1 MKILLPLLFSL
12 GAFFAFRAARPALD
26 EKLPGLAEV
35 ARKVRP
41 AAKGL
46 ERRAERLSTSA
57 ETVASLELLH
67 RAGRMDLTALQQTVR
82 KIAASDPAGAWN
94 WVEGAKL
101 SGTDRAF
108 LLREVAS
115 VWFDK
120 DPEQVL
126 LKIPG
131 RPFLESTE
139 MACSLINKLKSKD
152 PAERENLIAHLDQ
165 VLELTNGN
173 RGMIN
178 LMPYNDE
185 GGSLLLSLPP
195 GRGRDILIEDFAN
208 QWLGSDPLAANAWIQ
223 NLPAGTRD
231 RVMEQFTQETLHPHR
246 TSQPGVKEFALEW
259 LTKEAS
265 EASRKRLGPLYA
277 SLLAKDDPAAAMEW
291 ASSHLGAAPLAE
303 AAGEIVMELY
313 ARDPEGARRMVE
325 ELPPGNLQ
333 NLSAYDV
340 AEKWLAT
347 EPAAAAAWWIEQVKG
362 SIDKSDYFAHGGNRL
377 AQEWIKTNPDSYC
390 AFLADPASG
399 EIPMAMIYAGVSGLV
414 AKDKEATFD
423 WLGTLPKER
432 RDEAIKAA
440 YQSWSHDAPAE
451 AASAFDARPHLAT
464 ADAARQ
470 IAASWFQ
477 KDAQAAT
484 GWIATLPWGGTR
496 EAALAGARRIA
507 EFEVEMGGTFPE
519 ELKVLLR
526 K

>member
-1 MKILLPLLFSL
+1 MKLLLPLLFSL

-35 ARKVRP
+35 AKKVRP

-57 ETVASLELLH
+57 ETVASLEVLH
-67 RAGRMDLTALQQTVR
+67 RAGRMDLLALQQTVR
-82 KIAASDPAGAWN
+82 NIAATDPAGAWD
-94 WVEGAKL
+94 WVEGAQL
-101 SGTDRAF
+101 SGSDRAA

-126 LKIPG
+126 TKMPG

-139 MACSLINKLKSKD
+139 MACSLVNKLRSKD
-152 PAERENLIAHLDQ
+152 PAERENLIAHLDR

-178 LMPYNDE
+178 LAPYTGE
-185 GGSLLLSLPP
+185 GGALLLALPP
-195 GRGRDILIEDFAN
+195 SRGRDTLLEDFADR
-208 QWLGSDPLAANAWIQ
+208 WLNSDPLGANAWLQ
-223 NLPAGTRD
+223 NLSAGSRD
-231 RVMEQFTQETLHPHR
+231 RVMEQFTREILHPQR
-246 TSQPGVKEFALEW
+246 TSEPGVKEFALAW

-265 EASRKRLGPLYA
+265 EASLKRLGPLYA
-277 SLLAKDDPAAAMEW
+277 SLVAKEDPAAAMAW

-303 AAGEIVMELY
+303 AAGKIVVELY
-313 ARDPEGARRMVE
+313 ARDPEGARQMVE
-325 ELPPGNLQ
+325 ELPPWNLR

-347 EPAAAAAWWIEQVKG
+347 DPAAAAAWWMAQVEG
-362 SIDKSDYFAHGGNRL
+362 SIGKSDYFAHGGNRL
-377 AQEWIKTNPDSYC
+377 AQQWIKDNPDSYR

-399 EIPMAMIYAGVSGLV
+399 EIPMAVIHAGVSSLI

-423 WLGTLPKER
+423 WIATLPRER
-432 RDEAIKAA
+432 RNEAIKAA
-440 YQSWSHDAPAE
+440 YQSWSYDAPAE
-451 AASAFDARPHLAT
+451 AASAFDSRPDLAT

-496 EAALAGARRIA
+496 EAALAGAKKVA
-507 EFEVEMGGTFPE
+507 EFEVELGGTFPE
-519 ELKVLLR
+519 ELKILL
-526 K
+526 KN